1 MFLFPP
7 FSLSPINPARG
18 IWELV
23 VTVLSETNGIVVVFF
38 AVSDVFK
45 RLWGVSIMWASPAW
59 VYRRGGRWPPSPRGV
74 DASASDQVG
83 V

>member
-1 MFLFPP
+1 VFLFPP

-38 AVSDVFK
+38 FAVSDVFK
-45 RLWGVSIMWASPAW
+45 RLWGGI
-59 VYRRGGRWPPSPRGV
+59 
-74 DASASDQVG
+74 DNVG
-83 V
+83 VARVGLSPWGALAPIAPWSRRLSQ